1 MENYVML
8 DKAISFAKRAH
19 ANQIRTPKLEY
30 THTHQHHTEISL
42 RH

>member
-19 ANQIRTPKLEY
+19 ANQIRKYTGEEY
-30 THTHQHHTEISL
+30 FSHCLAVSQFLI
-42 RH
+42 